1 MRSRSF
7 AVLALVGTLVVVSG
21 CNREQVAEKY
31 HPAKTEETDQKGIL
45 KITLEPRAAERIGL
59 ETAPLAEASVT
70 VKGQTTT
77 RKVMPY
83 GALMYD
89 TKGETWTF
97 TNPEP
102 LVFIRHKVAVES
114 IDGDRV
120 ILTEGPPAGTAVVTV
135 GAAELMGVENKYGH

>member
-1 MRSRSF
+1 MRRTSV
-7 AVLALVGTLVVVSG
+7 AVLAMLGAFMVSG

-31 HPAKTEETDQKGIL
+31 HPAKLEETANKDIM
-45 KITLEPRAAERIGL
+45 KITLQAKAAERIGL
-59 ETAPLAEASVT
+59 ETIALKEET
-70 VKGQTTT
+70 VMLSGKSAT

-89 TKGETWTF
+89 TKGETWAF

>member
-1 MRSRSF
+1 MRGTSL
-7 AVLALVGTLVVVSG
+7 AMLALAGTLVVVSG
-21 CNREQVAEKY
+21 CNRETVAEKH
-31 HPAKTEETDQKGIL
+31 HPAKIEETDQKGIM
-45 KITLEPRAAERIGL
+45 KVTLEAKAAERIGL
-59 ETAPLAEASVT
+59 ETIALREESVT
-70 VKGQTTT
+70 VGGRSAT

-102 LVFIRHKVAVES
+102 LVFVRHKVVVES

-120 ILTEGPPAGTAVVTV
+120 ILSDGPSTGTVVVTV

>member
-1 MRSRSF
+1 MRSKSF
-7 AVLALVGTLVVVSG
+7 AVLALVGALVVVSG
-21 CNREQVAEKY
+21 CNQEQVAEKH
-31 HPAKTEETDQKGIL
+31 HPAKIEETAEKGIM

-59 ETAPLAEASVT
+59 ETQALGEASVT
-70 VKGQTTT
+70 VKGQTMT

-97 TNPEP
+97 TSPEP

-120 ILTEGPPAGTAVVTV
+120 VLTEGPPAGTAVVTV

>member
-31 HPAKTEETDQKGIL
+31 HPAKTEETAVKGIM

-59 ETAPLAEASVT
+59 ETAPLAEATVT

-77 RKVMPY
+77 RMVMPY

-89 TKGETWTF
+89 TKGETWAF